1 MMFISTQFAKLNLL
15 YLSTKIM
22 LQKII
27 IINGI
32 FVTIYL

>member
-27 IINGI
+27 KKPPS
-32 FVTIYL
+32 LSSD